1 MATADLPGS
10 TPSGRLTPIPTPLR
24 VARPTCP
31 PDCTSWVREVTRAGP
46 WAQGIDS
53 SFEALLRS
61 GLLLSPP
68 RVDPKQNG
76 VFPLLGNPRPFMWL
90 AQGWA
95 LGLSWRRD
103 PGASPALLE
112 PPAGQTANV
121 TQTTTHRD
129 TPLHVGI
136 RQQGT
141 RRGSRSCARTVSQS
155 GRVSGGKQLGSKG
168 QGPPSL
174 PREKHR
180 TGGDSEEAGGRRRRT
195 GRRWEMLAV
204 G

>member
-24 VARPTCP
+24 AARPACP

-76 VFPLLGNPRPFMWL
+76 VFPLLGNRQAFFYVV
-90 AQGWA
+90 GSG
-95 LGLSWRRD
+95 LG
-103 PGASPALLE
+103 PGAIMEKGPRGE
-112 PPAGQTANV
+112 PCPAGAPSWPDSQ
-121 TQTTTHRD
+121 RD
-129 TPLHVGI
+129 TNDHT
-136 RQQGT
+136 QGHAT
-141 RRGSRSCARTVSQS
+141 SRGDTAAGDEARFP
-155 GRVSGGKQLGSKG
+155 QLC
-168 QGPPSL
+168 
-174 PREKHR
+174 
-180 TGGDSEEAGGRRRRT
+180 
-195 GRRWEMLAV
+195 
-204 G
+204 